1 MMSTTLITVATYNE
15 RENLPLLLERIFQ
28 SAPDVN
34 VLVVDD
40 NSPDGTGEWADEQ
53 AASDQRIHVM
63 HRSGKLGLGSAMI
76 DAMKYAIEHQYDYLL
91 NLDADL
97 SHPPENIPD
106 LLAGMEGEEGKDV
119 MIGSRYVP
127 GGGTE
132 GWPWRR
138 RMMSRSVNF
147 YARTMLGLKTRDC
160 SGAYRCYRV
169 SLLEKLDF
177 EAFRSMGYAF
187 QEEVL
192 WRLKKAGATFGETPI
207 TFVDRRYGSSK
218 INNREAWDALTILA
232 RLGLKNYFGV

>member
-1 MMSTTLITVATYNE
+1 MARTLVTIATYNE
-15 RENLPLLLERIFQ
+15 RESLPLLVEQIFTH
-28 SAPDVN
+28 APEVDV
-34 VLVVDD
+34 LIVDD
-40 NSPDGTGEWADEQ
+40 NSPDGTGPWADEQ
-53 AASDQRIHVM
+53 AASDPRIRVM
-63 HRSGKLGLGSAMI
+63 HREGKLGLGSAMI

-97 SHPPENIPD
+97 SHPPENIPA
-106 LLAGMEGEEGKDV
+106 LLAGMEGDDAKDV
-119 MIGSRYVP
+119 MIGSRYVA
-127 GGGTE
+127 GGGTA

-169 SLLEKLDF
+169 SLLKKLDF
-177 EAFRSMGYAF
+177 DAFRSMGYAF

-192 WRLKKAGATFGETPI
+192 WRLKQAGATFGETPI

-218 INNREAWDALTILA
+218 INNREAWDALRIMA
-232 RLGLKNYFGV
+232 RLGLKNYLGV